1 MSALSVSAAAFAA
14 SVIATS
20 AMAADPAPRPPMN
33 DFYEAF
39 YTCESG
45 AFLVSYDS
53 DTPASATITT
63 SGKNKRYLLKR
74 TTAPTGVKFAGET
87 AKFWTDGKTV
97 AVEGVDAPL
106 RNCKKTR

>member
-1 MSALSVSAAAFAA
+1 MRALSVITAVLAAGLL
-14 SVIATS
+14 ATPTR
-20 AMAADPAPRPPMN
+20 AEPPAQPPMN

-53 DTPASATITT
+53 DTPASATMTT
-63 SGKNKRYLLKR
+63 SGKNKRYALKR
-74 TTAPTGVKFAGET
+74 TPAPTGIKFSSET

-97 AVEGVDAPL
+97 AVEGTDSPL